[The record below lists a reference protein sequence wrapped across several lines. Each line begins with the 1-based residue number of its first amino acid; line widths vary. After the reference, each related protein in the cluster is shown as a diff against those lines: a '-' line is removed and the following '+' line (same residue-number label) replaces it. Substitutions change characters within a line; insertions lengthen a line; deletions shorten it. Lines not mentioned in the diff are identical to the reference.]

1 MQRPS
6 DPPASLRRATRPR
19 AGALLTGA
27 LASAFSLAACVGHL
41 GDPTPGD
48 PQTATPGQ
56 LVAARFPRLSHAQWE
71 LTIVDLFHLDAPTG
85 LSAAFTPDPLAG
97 KAFDNNQAV
106 LDVSPSLWSD
116 YQRAAETIAARVTGD
131 TAQLARFLPA
141 NLPGDPAARSRA
153 FLVAFGQRVY
163 RMPLRPEELQARQ
176 ALFDQGAALYPDLD
190 PFVAGVRLSV
200 TAFLQS
206 PRFLY
211 RAELGEQPSTVGA
224 PLVALGGWEMASR
237 LSYAIWNSMPDEE
250 LFRAA
255 AAGELAQTAG
265 IHEQI
270 VRMIQSSRARAVV
283 TRFFD
288 QLYGGAQYETI
299 SKSKAS
305 YPQFVP
311 KIGAEMRSELRKFTA
326 SIYQAGGGVREL
338 LTSTTTFVTPRLA
351 AVYGLSH
358 VPLREP
364 DSDGFSRVELDPGQ
378 RSGLLTRA
386 GFLAWKGTDSQ
397 PNTIQRGV
405 FITRR
410 IICQKLGAPPA
421 AAQGATVGGQKTDR
435 ERIEALTGQGTC
447 GAGCHGTYI
456 NAPGFALEHYGAMG
470 EYRTQDG
477 DTPIDAAA
485 NFPFDEG
492 PVAFAD
498 AVDFSQVLARSPQ
511 VHACFSG
518 FLVEYL
524 LGREAAPTDD
534 ILVASLAKLSLSGA
548 SARDL
553 LVSVLESDVVR
564 YPLTIEELQ

>member
-1 MQRPS
+1 
-6 DPPASLRRATRPR
+6 
-19 AGALLTGA
+19 
-27 LASAFSLAACVGHL
+27 
-41 GDPTPGD
+41 
-48 PQTATPGQ
+48 
-56 LVAARFPRLSHAQWE
+56 
-71 LTIVDLFHLDAPTG
+71 
-85 LSAAFTPDPLAG
+85 
-97 KAFDNNQAV
+97 
-106 LDVSPSLWSD
+106 
-116 YQRAAETIAARVTGD
+116 
-131 TAQLARFLPA
+131 
-141 NLPGDPAARSRA
+141 
-153 FLVAFGQRVY
+153 
-163 RMPLRPEELQARQ
+163 
-176 ALFDQGAALYPDLD
+176 
-190 PFVAGVRLSV
+190 
-200 TAFLQS
+200 
-206 PRFLY
+206 
-211 RAELGEQPSTVGA
+211 
-224 PLVALGGWEMASR
+224 
-237 LSYAIWNSMPDEE
+237 
-250 LFRAA
+250 
-255 AAGELAQTAG
+255 
-265 IHEQI
+265 
-270 VRMIQSSRARAVV
+270 
-283 TRFFD
+283 
-288 QLYGGAQYETI
+288 
-299 SKSKAS
+299 
-305 YPQFVP
+305 
-311 KIGAEMRSELRKFTA
+311 
-326 SIYQAGGGVREL
+326 
-338 LTSTTTFVTPRLA
+338 
-351 AVYGLSH
+351 
-358 VPLREP
+358 LREP